1 MMMRLPIEPG
11 PVAWLTVCALALM
24 FAWLAIWFTRSIG
37 LVDKPDQRKQHTG
50 HVPLAGGLV
59 LLASLLVADFLFA
72 LPPFGALELLLIT
85 IVFCAGLW
93 DDWREL
99 SASKRLLVQFV
110 CGCLMVASSSFV
122 IREVGDLLG
131 FGPIGLAVLALP
143 LTALAF
149 AGMANAYNM
158 IDGLDGLSATLALVP
173 LALLANI
180 AYANSHP
187 VYPTLVA
194 LIMPVLVFLL
204 FNLGSDSRWLPK
216 MFLGDSGSNLLGF
229 TVCGL
234 LIYLSQGADRLIP
247 PVTALWLVAVPLMD
261 MLATMMV
268 RLREGHHPMR
278 PDRRHLHHI
287 LQDMGCDL
295 ALTRGIIIGYALVL
309 SGLGLLLMPLP
320 EYVSMYVYLAVFCG
334 HCAFVLHSRRGA
346 MVGA

>member
-1 MMMRLPIEPG
+1 MDLG
-11 PVAWLTVCALALM
+11 PDSTRVLTYCALS
-24 FAWLAIWFTRSIG
+24 FAFVWLAIWVARRIG
-37 LVDKPDQRKQHTG
+37 LVDKPDQRKQHSG
-50 HVPLAGGLV
+50 HVPLAGGLA
-59 LLASLLVADFLFA
+59 LFASLLAADFLFT
-72 LPPFGALELLLIT
+72 LPPFGALELVLVG

-99 SASKRLLVQFV
+99 SAGKRLLVQLL
-110 CGCLMVASSSFV
+110 CGCLMVISSNFV
-122 IREVGDLLG
+122 IRQVGDVLG

-158 IDGLDGLSATLALVP
+158 IDGLDGLAATLALVP
-173 LALLANI
+173 LALLANL
-180 AYANSHP
+180 AYAASHP

-194 LIMPVLVFLL
+194 LMIPLLVFLL

-229 TVCGL
+229 VVCGL
-234 LIYLSQGADRLIP
+234 LIYLSQGENPLIP
-247 PVTALWLVAVPLMD
+247 PVTALWLIAVPLMD
-261 MLATMMV
+261 MLATMLL

-287 LQDMGCDL
+287 LQDMGYDL

-309 SGLGLLLMPLP
+309 SGLGLLLMSLP
-320 EYVSMYVYLAVFCG
+320 EFVSMYLYLAVFCS
-334 HCAFVLHSRRGA
+334 HCAFVLHSRRA
-346 MVGA
+346 TMVGA

>member
-1 MMMRLPIEPG
+1 MDLG
-11 PVAWLTVCALALM
+11 PDATGALTYCALA
-24 FAWLAIWFTRSIG
+24 FTFVWLAIWVTRRVG
-37 LVDKPDQRKQHTG
+37 LVDKPDERKQHSG
-50 HVPLAGGLV
+50 HVPLAGGLA
-59 LLASLLVADFLFA
+59 LFASLLAADVLFT
-72 LPPFGALELLLIT
+72 LPPFGALELVLVG

-99 SASKRLLVQFV
+99 SASKRLFVQLI
-110 CGCLMVASSSFV
+110 CGCLMVISSNFV
-122 IREVGDLLG
+122 IRQVGDLLG

-158 IDGLDGLSATLALVP
+158 IDGLDGLAATLALVP
-173 LALLANI
+173 LALLANL
-180 AYANSHP
+180 AYSASHP

-194 LIMPVLVFLL
+194 LMIPLLVFLL
-204 FNLGSDSRWLPK
+204 FNLGSDWRWLPK
-216 MFLGDSGSNLLGF
+216 IFLGDSGSNLLGF
-229 TVCGL
+229 VVCGL
-234 LIYLSQGADRLIP
+234 LIYLSQGENPLIP
-247 PVTALWLVAVPLMD
+247 PVTALWLIAVPLMD
-261 MLATMMV
+261 MLATMLL

-287 LQDMGCDL
+287 LQDMGYDL

-320 EYVSMYVYLAVFCG
+320 EFVSMYLYLAVFCS
-334 HCAFVLHSRRGA
+334 HCAFVLHSRRGT